1 MTRLSWVT
9 AALCAAGAV
18 AYAESQ
24 ADIASKLNDEG
35 KDAMYAQ
42 NFAQASAKFREAV
55 ARVPEPKYFFN
66 LCTSLFQEGK
76 FDEAVTACNAV
87 GNNKPAPDL
96 QAKTDKLVGR
106 IKEEAKNQGLELHA
120 AGGGGGATD
129 VPPVDTNGQPIQP
142 PVDGN
147 GQPQPLVGN
156 QPTATVTPTVGR
168 APTQGV
174 FMAVKPDH
182 HYTWSMGADILGGGG
197 QIGQSGVYGKAF
209 GGIRLKGDFVLNSP
223 LRIGAQGYIQ
233 FSQFT
238 AGANELANETTVA
251 SLSVIDVG
259 LAAYKHFCAAGI
271 ESLCLT
277 PLLGVQ
283 VALMAPS
290 LDPGST
296 DGEGTTFYN
305 YTAAGA
311 RAELNAEFAFGRRQE
326 HVIGAMV
333 GINAYTKV
341 LSGPSYDTTGAMVG
355 LDTGGAAFYIGLGYA
370 YRFNTPLG
378 GAAFVTLE

>member
-1 MTRLSWVT
+1 MTRFSWVT
-9 AALCAAGAV
+9 AALCVAGAT

-76 FDEAVTACNAV
+76 FDEAITACNAV
-87 GNNKPAPDL
+87 GNNKPIPEL

-106 IKEEAKNQGLELHA
+106 IKDEAKTQGLELHP
-120 AGGGGGATD
+120 AGGGGGNPDTGNN
-129 VPPVDTNGQPIQP
+129 PPPDGNGNPPPDGNGNPPPNNGQP
-142 PVDGN
+142 
-147 GQPQPLVGN
+147 
-156 QPTATVTPTVGR
+156 PTVGR

-174 FMAVKPDH
+174 FMATKPDN
-182 HYTWSMGADILGGGG
+182 HYTWSLGVDLLGGGG
-197 QIGQSGVYGKAF
+197 KIGQADYYGSVF
-209 GGIRLKGDFVLNSP
+209 GGVRIKADYVLSSLN
-223 LRIGAQGYIQ
+223 RIGAQGYIQ
-233 FSQFT
+233 FSQFGSGSQAGT
-238 AGANELANETTVA
+238 ANLGTLA
-251 SLSVIDVG
+251 VIDTGV
-259 LAAYKHFCAAGI
+259 AAYKHLCMAGI

-277 PLLGVQ
+277 PLLGLQ
-283 VALMAPS
+283 VAAMAPS
-290 LDPGST
+290 HDPGST
-296 DGEGTTFYN
+296 DGAGTTFYN
-305 YTAAGA
+305 YVALGA
-311 RAELNAEFAFGRRQE
+311 RAELNAEFAFGLRQE

-341 LSGPSYDTTGAMVG
+341 LSGPSYDPEGMGVG
-355 LDTGGAAFYIGLGYA
+355 LDAGGAALYVGVGYA

-378 GAAFVTLE
+378 GAAFVSLE

>member
-9 AALCAAGAV
+9 AALCAAGAA

-42 NFAQASAKFREAV
+42 NFGQASSKFREAV

-76 FDEAVTACNAV
+76 FDEALTACNAV
-87 GNNKPAPDL
+87 GNNKPIPEL

-106 IKEEAKNQGLELHA
+106 IKEEAKAQGLELHP
-120 AGGGGGATD
+120 AGGGGGNPD
-129 VPPVDTNGQPIQP
+129 LGNNPPP
-142 PVDGN
+142 DGN
-147 GQPQPLVGN
+147 NPPPNGN
-156 QPTATVTPTVGR
+156 PPPAAPTVGR

-174 FMAVKPDH
+174 FMATRPDH
-182 HYTWSMGADILGGGG
+182 HYTWSLGADILGGGG
-197 QIGQSGVYGKAF
+197 KIGQTDAYGKTFA
-209 GGIRLKGDFVLNSP
+209 GLRLKGDYVLNGP
-223 LRIGAQGYIQ
+223 MRIGAQGYLQ
-233 FSQFT
+233 FSQFGSQSDT
-238 AGANELANETTVA
+238 LGT
-251 SLSVIDVG
+251 LSVIDVG
-259 LAAYKHFCAAGI
+259 VAAYKHFCAAGI

-277 PLLGVQ
+277 PLVGVQ

-290 LDPGST
+290 HDPGAT
-296 DGEGTTFYN
+296 DGAGTTFYN
-305 YTAAGA
+305 YSAVGA
-311 RAELNAEFAFGRRQE
+311 RAELNAEFAFGLRQE

-341 LSGPSYDTTGAMVG
+341 LSGPAYDTDGMGVG
-355 LDTGGAAFYIGLGYA
+355 LDTGGAAFYLGVGYA
-370 YRFNTPLG
+370 YRFNTPFG
-378 GAAFVTLE
+378 AAAFVSLE